1 VDLEL
6 IARERVVDIRKLGR
20 EELGASA
27 ANGNALQATGLLAA
41 LAFQFGGERVTGP
54 DVRLA
59 KSTTL
64 APGESLLVGHQ
75 LMGYKGTR
83 DTLRV
88 RVTGEVGGR
97 PVETS
102 ATLPIVESASRVV
115 YRLPLQGTW
124 FVGAGAT
131 PHSHHRWVVAQE
143 FAFDFVRIGSNGSTH
158 ARLGQR
164 LSDYLA
170 YGAPVLAAAD
180 GEVVATLGDQLE
192 TTADLRRPREDLVA
206 YMDRV
211 RDGQA
216 RRLTQG
222 ASGVLGNHV
231 VIAHAGGEYSVY
243 AHLMPRSVVVKPG
256 DRVRAGQRIARV
268 GMSGNTTE
276 PHLHFHVCDSADALA
291 CAGIPVR
298 FEGVDLPYADAPRPL
313 QTGDIVRNVVA
324 R

>member
-1 VDLEL
+1 MPLRNVITVGVLALASAASAAALAQAPAVELRFHPGERIYSYPLDTSRGYASLVVQNVWIANRGVAPVSLNGVDLEL

-102 ATLPIVESASRVV
+102 ATLPDGLRK
-115 YRLPLQGTW
+115 LQG
-124 FVGAGAT
+124 
-131 PHSHHRWVVAQE
+131 
-143 FAFDFVRIGSNGSTH
+143 
-158 ARLGQR
+158 
-164 LSDYLA
+164 
-170 YGAPVLAAAD
+170 
-180 GEVVATLGDQLE
+180 
-192 TTADLRRPREDLVA
+192 
-206 YMDRV
+206 
-211 RDGQA
+211 
-216 RRLTQG
+216 
-222 ASGVLGNHV
+222 
-231 VIAHAGGEYSVY
+231 AGGRRFLAVAGPLSVLLQGR
-243 AHLMPRSVVVKPG
+243 H
-256 DRVRAGQRIARV
+256 
-268 GMSGNTTE
+268 
-276 PHLHFHVCDSADALA
+276 SADRSSGGAEGL
-291 CAGIPVR
+291 VR
-298 FEGVDLPYADAPRPL
+298 RVDRRAKGGCKGL
-313 QTGDIVRNVVA
+313 
-324 R
+324 